1 MGEFRFKQFT
11 VRNEASAMKVNTDG
25 VLLGGAMT
33 ISPSDRILLD
43 VGTGTGTVALM
54 AAQRLC
60 GMLNISQINKGIF
73 NIQAI
78 DSDLPSATEAAFN
91 FNASPWK
98 DNLAASHCPL
108 ENYEPGLAFD
118 LIFSNPPFFESSL
131 KAPDPRRRSARH
143 TGTLSY
149 REILA
154 FASRHLSPS
163 GRVSLI
169 LPADCERELLMNA
182 AALGLHP
189 FRILLVGTVPG
200 KPFSRIIAEFAR
212 SRPASAG
219 SGVALPASSNPGF
232 SRLCSAAP
240 VREEMFIH
248 SSTGGYSDAYHTL
261 LKDFLIIF

>member
-25 VLLGGAMT
+25 VLLGGALT
-33 ISPSDRILLD
+33 LLPSDRCLLD
-43 VGTGTGTVALM
+43 VGTGTGTIALM
-54 AAQRLC
+54 VAQRLC
-60 GMLNISQINKGIF
+60 GMLNISQIKKGIF

-78 DSDLPSATEAAFN
+78 DSDIPSVTEAALN
-91 FNASPWK
+91 FNVSPWRE
-98 DNLAASHCPL
+98 NLAASHCPL

-189 FRILLVGTVPG
+189 FRILKVGTVPG
-200 KPFSRIIAEFAR
+200 KPFSRIIAEF
-212 SRPASAG
+212 
-219 SGVALPASSNPGF
+219 
-232 SRLCSAAP
+232 SRLCPPAP

-248 SSTGGYSDAYHTL
+248 CGNGGYSETYRSL

>member
-1 MGEFRFKQFT
+1 
-11 VRNEASAMKVNTDG
+11 MKVNTDG
-25 VLLGGAMT
+25 VLLGGALT
-33 ISPSDRILLD
+33 LLPSDRCLLD
-43 VGTGTGTVALM
+43 VGTGTGTIALM
-54 AAQRLC
+54 VAQRLC

-78 DSDLPSATEAAFN
+78 DSDIPSVTEAALN
-91 FNASPWK
+91 FNVSPWRE
-98 DNLAASHCPL
+98 NLAASHCPL
-108 ENYEPGLAFD
+108 ESYEPGLAFD

-182 AALGLHP
+182 A
-189 FRILLVGTVPG
+189 
-200 KPFSRIIAEFAR
+200 
-212 SRPASAG
+212 
-219 SGVALPASSNPGF
+219 
-232 SRLCSAAP
+232 
-240 VREEMFIH
+240 
-248 SSTGGYSDAYHTL
+248 
-261 LKDFLIIF
+261 

>member
-25 VLLGGAMT
+25 VLLGGALT
-33 ISPSDRILLD
+33 LLPSDRCLLD
-43 VGTGTGTVALM
+43 VGTGTGTIALM
-54 AAQRLC
+54 VAQRLC
-60 GMLNISQINKGIF
+60 GMLNISQIKKGIF

-78 DSDLPSATEAAFN
+78 DSDIPSVTEAALN
-91 FNASPWK
+91 FNVSPWRE
-98 DNLAASHCPL
+98 NLAASHCPL

-154 FASRHLSPS
+154 FAARHLSPS

-189 FRILLVGTVPG
+189 FRILQVGTVPG
-200 KPFSRIIAEFAR
+200 KPFSRIIAEF
-212 SRPASAG
+212 
-219 SGVALPASSNPGF
+219 
-232 SRLCSAAP
+232 SRLCPPAP

-248 SSTGGYSDAYHTL
+248 CGNGGYSETYRSL

>member
-25 VLLGGAMT
+25 VLLGGALT
-33 ISPSDRILLD
+33 LLPSDRCLLD
-43 VGTGTGTVALM
+43 VGTGTGTIALM
-54 AAQRLC
+54 VAQRLC
-60 GMLNISQINKGIF
+60 GMLNISQIKKGIF

-78 DSDLPSATEAAFN
+78 DSDIPSVTEAALN
-91 FNASPWK
+91 FNVSPWRE
-98 DNLAASHCPL
+98 NLAASHCPL

-169 LPADCERELLMNA
+169 LPTDCERELLMNA

-189 FRILLVGTVPG
+189 FRILQVGTVPG
-200 KPFSRIIAEFAR
+200 KPFSRIIAEF
-212 SRPASAG
+212 
-219 SGVALPASSNPGF
+219 
-232 SRLCSAAP
+232 SRLCPPAP

>member
-25 VLLGGAMT
+25 VLLGGALT
-33 ISPSDRILLD
+33 LLPSDRCLLD
-43 VGTGTGTVALM
+43 VGTGTGTIALM
-54 AAQRLC
+54 VAQRLC
-60 GMLNISQINKGIF
+60 GMLNISQIKKGIF

-78 DSDLPSATEAAFN
+78 DSDIPSAAEASLN
-91 FNASPWK
+91 FNASPWSE
-98 DNLAASHCPL
+98 NLAASHCPL
-108 ENYEPGLAFD
+108 ENYEPELAFD

-200 KPFSRIIAEFAR
+200 KPFSRIIAEF
-212 SRPASAG
+212 
-219 SGVALPASSNPGF
+219 
-232 SRLCSAAP
+232 SRLCSSAP

-248 SSTGGYSDAYHTL
+248 CGNGGYSETYRSL

>member
-25 VLLGGAMT
+25 VLLGGALT
-33 ISPSDRILLD
+33 LLPSDRCLLD
-43 VGTGTGTVALM
+43 VGTGTGTIALM
-54 AAQRLC
+54 VAQRLC

-78 DSDLPSATEAAFN
+78 DSDIPSVTEAALN
-91 FNASPWK
+91 FNVSPWRE
-98 DNLAASHCPL
+98 NLAASHCPL

-169 LPADCERELLMNA
+169 LPTDCERELLMNA

-189 FRILLVGTVPG
+189 FRILQVGTVPG
-200 KPFSRIIAEFAR
+200 KPFSRIIAEF
-212 SRPASAG
+212 
-219 SGVALPASSNPGF
+219 
-232 SRLCSAAP
+232 SRLCPPAP

>member
-25 VLLGGAMT
+25 VLLGGALT
-33 ISPSDRILLD
+33 LFPSDRCLLD
-43 VGTGTGTVALM
+43 VGTGTGTIALM
-54 AAQRLC
+54 VAQRLC

-78 DSDLPSATEAAFN
+78 DSDIPSVTEAALN
-91 FNASPWK
+91 FNVSPWRE
-98 DNLAASHCPL
+98 NLAAFHCPL

-189 FRILLVGTVPG
+189 FRILQVGTVPG
-200 KPFSRIIAEFAR
+200 KPFSRIIAEF
-212 SRPASAG
+212 SH
-219 SGVALPASSNPGF
+219 
-232 SRLCSAAP
+232 LCPPAP

-248 SSTGGYSDAYHTL
+248 CGNGGYSETYRSL

>member
-25 VLLGGAMT
+25 VLLGGALT
-33 ISPSDRILLD
+33 LLPSDRCLLD
-43 VGTGTGTVALM
+43 VGTGTGTIALM
-54 AAQRLC
+54 VAQRLC

-78 DSDLPSATEAAFN
+78 DSDIPSATEAALN
-91 FNASPWK
+91 FNVSPWRE
-98 DNLAASHCPL
+98 NLAASHCPL

-189 FRILLVGTVPG
+189 FRILQVGTVPG
-200 KPFSRIIAEFAR
+200 KPFSRIIAEF
-212 SRPASAG
+212 
-219 SGVALPASSNPGF
+219 
-232 SRLCSAAP
+232 SRLCSPAP

-248 SSTGGYSDAYHTL
+248 CGDGGYSETYRSL